1 MIPALDSIYRSPA
14 LSAWALEDHLVITT
28 FPEPELHLWNQ
39 TAAVVWLL
47 LLEGQKTP
55 QDLSK
60 ELTEIFKNCP
70 PSINDEIG
78 SCLNDWLS
86 KQWLAVDGRGNYSI
100 LPKYKK
106 KYTPVKKV
114 LSDPLCEMAF
124 QKSLSINGKA
134 FRLAIYANEKSTN
147 QLFFKRIIAI
157 INSFPK
163 ADSEPQSQLDIV
175 IYSDL
180 ICLYE
185 NLQALGQWQDS
196 TEALSH
202 CMQYFLRI
210 SAGIDQHF
218 LTLHAAAIGKK
229 NCVLLSGV
237 SGAGKST
244 LCALLAL
251 RGWEYFGDD
260 LVGITI
266 DDTIQGHIVPL
277 PSAVGIK
284 SNTWELL
291 SSEYPIIATLEIIR
305 YGEKTARYLPLPSSS
320 QTQNSKRLV
329 SAIVFPRYAKDTAI
343 AHHSIS
349 VIDALKELV
358 NSGISMNREMNS
370 DEVQQFLEFLCRTPL
385 YQLVYSDINEA
396 NTWLSTLVK
405 N

>member
-1 MIPALDSIYRSPA
+1 VIPALDSIYQSPA
-14 LSAWALEDHLVITT
+14 LRAWILEDHLVIAT

-39 TAAVVWLL
+39 TASAIWLL

-55 QDLSK
+55 QGLGK
-60 ELTEIFKNCP
+60 ELATIFKNCS
-70 PSINDEIG
+70 PSINDEIDA
-78 SCLNDWLS
+78 CLSDWLA
-86 KQWLAVDGRGNYSI
+86 KQWLAIDGQGNYFI
-100 LPKYKK
+100 LPKYTDKPMLAK
-106 KYTPVKKV
+106 ELLTNLP
-114 LSDPLCEMAF
+114 CEIAF
-124 QKSLSINGKA
+124 QKSLSINGNA
-134 FRLAIYANEKSTN
+134 FRLAIYANEKSTEE
-147 QLFFKRIIAI
+147 LFFKRIIAI
-157 INSFPK
+157 INSFPN
-163 ADSEPQSQLDIV
+163 ADSDPQSQLDIV
-175 IYSDL
+175 IDSNL

-210 SAGIDQHF
+210 SAGIDEHF

-260 LVGITI
+260 LIGITLG
-266 DDTIQGHIVPL
+266 DSSQGHIVPL
-277 PSAVGIK
+277 PSAAGIK
-284 SNTWELL
+284 SNAWELL
-291 SSEYPIIATLEIIR
+291 SSEYPIINSLEIIR

-320 QTQNSKRLV
+320 ETHNSKRLV

-343 AHHSIS
+343 SHRSIS

-358 NSGISMNREMNS
+358 TAGISLHREMS
-370 DEVQQFLEFLCRTPL
+370 PDEVQQFLEFLCRTPL
-385 YQLVYSDINEA
+385 YRLVYSDTSEA